1 MGLFSTLF
9 RSLKMATTGTVI
21 RQIDTPISN
30 GLCTLSLR
38 LKRDSQ
44 DKHYVVLAGIASGNY
59 QYFPLELSEFS
70 DFASAVVA
78 MKASIAADI
87 RPPS

>member
-1 MGLFSTLF
+1 MFQ
-9 RSLKMATTGTVI
+9 SLRMVTTGTIV
-21 RQIDTPISN
+21 RQIDTPISD

-38 LKRDSQ
+38 LKRDRQ

-70 DFASAVVA
+70 DFASAVEA
-78 MKASIAADI
+78 MKAVIASDI